1 MASRV
6 KTCLWFEKGG
16 EEAAAFYVSLIPNSE
31 IVGQFSRSPGE
42 PPLLIEFTLD
52 GMVYQILNGGPQF
65 KLNEA
70 ASIVVMTPDQA
81 ETDRLWAA
89 LSAGSGEAG
98 PCGWVKDRFGV
109 WWQIVPEALPRLL
122 CSPESGASARVMA
135 AMMAMSKIDIAG
147 LERAAA
153 GV

>member
-1 MASRV
+1 MSTRV
-6 KTCLWFEKGG
+6 RTCLWFETGG
-16 EEAAAFYVSLIPNSE
+16 EKAAEFYVSLIPNSS
-31 IVGQFSRSPGE
+31 IVGAFSPGPDK

-52 GMVYQILNGGPQF
+52 GMVFQILNGGPQF

-70 ASIVVMTPDQA
+70 ASIVYMTPDQVA
-81 ETDRLWAA
+81 TDRLWSA
-89 LSAGSGEAG
+89 LSDGGGETG

-122 CSPESGASARVMA
+122 CHPDPAASARVMA

-153 GV
+153 GG